1 MEQKK
6 VEEIKKML
14 EMGHRAKARLQE
26 FVGSSHPA
34 DLADILERLEE
45 EERKTLFSL
54 LPAEVASETLA
65 ETEDSK
71 QEELIES
78 LDDEALHEVF
88 EELSDDDATD
98 IVQELSEQQAERVM
112 RVIDDEDLEDIQTL
126 MKYGYD
132 TAGGVMTAELVSV
145 NMDLTAAEAT
155 EQVRLQGRDIQYFF
169 SVYVVD
175 ENNVLKGWISV
186 TDLILADPRSPIS
199 GIMETEVVKAPPE
212 MDQEEV
218 ARIMARY
225 NLVSLPVV
233 DDTGRLLG
241 RVTVDDVIDIMEEE
255 TTEDLLR
262 LGGVDQAEN
271 VEHSGFLSSIRNRL
285 PWLSLNLCFI
295 LIAAQIIR
303 VYIEVLE
310 REVILAMFLPVVA
323 GIGGNTSIQSLAVT
337 LRRLIL
343 DGRPALTNWR
353 MLLKELLVGLFN
365 GLIISILVGLVV
377 FFLRLENPQLA
388 IIVALATWLTM
399 SMAGLIGAFI
409 PILLKSLGFDPTVSS
424 GFITNLTDMISFF
437 LLLSLSAILLL

>member
-1 MEQKK
+1 MEQKN

-14 EMGHRAKARLQE
+14 EMGQRARTRLQE
-26 FVGSSHPA
+26 FVGSTHPA
-34 DLADILERLEE
+34 DLADILEQLKE

-145 NMDLTAAEAT
+145 KMDLTAAEAI

-175 ENNVLKGWISV
+175 ENNVLNGRISV

-199 GIMETEVVKAPPE
+199 GIMETDVVKAPPE

-241 RVTVDDVIDIMEEE
+241 RVTVDDVMDIIEEE

-262 LGGVDQAEN
+262 LGGVDEAEN
-271 VEHSGFLSSIRNRL
+271 IEHPGFLSSIRNRL
-285 PWLSLNLCFI
+285 PWLSLNLALI
-295 LIAAQIIR
+295 LIAAQIIGLFL
-303 VYIEVLE
+303 EVLE
-310 REVILAMFLPVVA
+310 REVVLAMFLPVVA
-323 GIGGNTSIQSLAVT
+323 GIGGSTSTQSLAVT

-343 DGRPALTNWR
+343 DGKPALKDWR
-353 MLLKELLVGLFN
+353 LILKEVLLGLFN
-365 GLIISILVGLVV
+365 GFFICLLVGLVV
-377 FFLRLENPQLA
+377 FFLRSDNPQLA
-388 IIVALATWLTM
+388 LIVALATWITM
-399 SMAGLIGAFI
+399 TVASLIGSMI
-409 PILLKSLGFDPTVSS
+409 PIALKSLGFDPTVSS
-424 GFITNLTDMISFF
+424 SFVTTLTDLISF
-437 LLLSLSAILLL
+437 LLLLGLGALILL